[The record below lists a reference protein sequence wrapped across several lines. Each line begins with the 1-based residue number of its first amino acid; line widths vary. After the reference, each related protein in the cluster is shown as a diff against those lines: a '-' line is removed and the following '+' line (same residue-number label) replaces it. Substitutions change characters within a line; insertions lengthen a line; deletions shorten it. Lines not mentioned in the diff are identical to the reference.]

1 MQNLELNSWLP
12 LWPIRGVKVAWRS
25 PLWIIRRFA
34 LFVALKAAGMAS
46 YVMQRLVAGVR
57 ATQVAWKLEA
67 TTASRVRCEKERG
80 TVMVSALFNAGA
92 LMSRTNM
99 YVTNLRGI

>member
-34 LFVALKAAGMAS
+34 LFVALKATGMAS

-67 TTASRVRCEKERG
+67 TTASRVRCGNERG
-80 TVMVSALFNAGA
+80 TGNDGQ
-92 LMSRTNM
+92 RT
-99 YVTNLRGI
+99 VQCRSS